1 MKKEFK
7 INHDAKTLT
16 EAIGITNEELT
27 RITHDIVTSYASNP
41 SYTKMSHLSQL
52 IHERVPY
59 EMLIMIG
66 TRHIHEMMEE
76 FDKMMEATKDLLKGF
91 NEDED

>member
-7 INHDAKTLT
+7 INHDAETLS

-27 RITHDIVTSYASNP
+27 RITHDIVVSYASNP
-41 SYTKMSHLSQL
+41 SYDRVSHLAQL
-52 IHERVPY
+52 VHERMPY
-59 EMLIMIG
+59 EMLIMMG
-66 TRHIHEMMEE
+66 TRQVREMMDDFER
-76 FDKMMEATKDLLKGF
+76 MMHATKDILKGF